1 MLILTEYK
9 YTFVKGTVSLWS
21 VVNDKACMCIPLSF
35 LNLNDAFKT
44 LLRMVKPPK
53 PWDSTET
60 SLGWMV
66 TVESVL
72 TVSVGSPSFP
82 RTDGFTVDRA
92 EVSTVSLRES
102 FI

>member
-1 MLILTEYK
+1 MLHLRCNRYTCFLMTSLSSVSSLKNKKSVIKTLILTEYK

-60 SLGWMV
+60 SLG
-66 TVESVL
+66 
-72 TVSVGSPSFP
+72 
-82 RTDGFTVDRA
+82 
-92 EVSTVSLRES
+92 
-102 FI
+102 